1 MKRFQ
6 ICAGVIL
13 MGNNISLKDVA
24 KHAGVGL
31 GTASRVLN
39 NHPSVSDSIKKLV
52 LDAMKELNYEP
63 NAIAR
68 SLKIKSTNTIGVIVP
83 DITSAFFPEVVR
95 GIEDAASVYQY
106 NIILC
111 NTDLNSEKEKSSLGM
126 LSEKKVDG
134 ILFISNTVCQ
144 DTAEKFEQ
152 MNIPVVLVATSHTKG
167 SSLPSVTIDN
177 EKAAY
182 EAVDYLC
189 KLGHKKI
196 YMIAGGFDDPNAGI
210 PRVSGYKMALKDNG
224 NIISDNMIYEGDYN
238 YISGYSNMKKIL
250 QQTNLPTAVF
260 VASDIMAIGASK
272 AILEKGLRIPE
283 DISIMGFDGV
293 EAAEFFYPS
302 ISTIVQPRYAMGAVA
317 MNLLVKLMNKQEV
330 EEKNLLLDYNLVERE
345 SCKRL

>member
-1 MKRFQ
+1 MKT
-6 ICAGVIL
+6 
-13 MGNNISLKDVA
+13 NISLKDVA
-24 KHAGVGL
+24 KLAGVGL

-39 NHPSVSDSIKKLV
+39 NHPSVSVEARKLV

-68 SLKIKSTNTIGVIVP
+68 SLKIKSTSTIGVIVP

-95 GIEDAASVYQY
+95 GIEDAANMYQY

-111 NTDLNSEKEKSSLGM
+111 NTDLNHEKEKVALGM

-134 ILFISNTVCQ
+134 ILFISNTVCK
-144 DTAEKFEQ
+144 DTAEKFAY
-152 MNIPVVLVATSHTKG
+152 MNIPIVLVATKDNTG
-167 SSLPSVTIDN
+167 NDFPSVTIDN

-189 KLGHKKI
+189 KLGHKKV
-196 YMIAGGFDDPNAGI
+196 YMIAGEFDDPNAGK
-210 PRVSGYKMALKDNG
+210 PRIMGYKNALQDNG
-224 NIISDNMIYEGDYN
+224 ISICDKMIYEGNYN
-238 YISGYSNMKKIL
+238 YKSGYSNMVKIL
-250 QQTNLPTAVF
+250 ELDVTPTAVF

-283 DISIMGFDGV
+283 DISIIGFDGI

-302 ISTIVQPRYAMGAVA
+302 ISTISQPRYDMGSVS
-317 MNLLVKLMNKQEV
+317 MSLLLKLMNNQQI
-330 EEKNLLLDYNLVERE
+330 EEKNLVLRYELVQRE
-345 SCKRL
+345 SCRRLE